1 LYKWIKNFDGVG
13 LASGES
19 YVVTYTYVL
28 PDAGVQWLYVQADT
42 FWNGGA
48 DPDPQWGS
56 SAYGRIDET
65 DEQNNI
71 YGPVSIDVQSGK
83 VYLPIVMKNK

>member
-1 LYKWIKNFDGVG
+1 LYKWIKNFDGAG

-28 PDAGVQWLYVQADT
+28 PDAGVQWLYVQADP
-42 FWNGGA
+42 FWAGSPP
-48 DPDPQWGS
+48 PDWGTS
-56 SAYGRIDET
+56 EYGRIDET
-65 DEQNNI
+65 DEQNNV

-83 VYLPIVMKNK
+83 LYLPLVLKNR